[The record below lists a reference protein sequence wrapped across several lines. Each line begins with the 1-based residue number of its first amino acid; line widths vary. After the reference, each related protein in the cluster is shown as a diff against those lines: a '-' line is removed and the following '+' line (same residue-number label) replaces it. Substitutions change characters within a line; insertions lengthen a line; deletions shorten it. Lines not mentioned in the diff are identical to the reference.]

1 MSKERKAGL
10 TVSLLF
16 VGPLVLVAC
25 MLFAARDDQPNAA
38 PVAESRS
45 VQEAPTGALQPCPQ
59 CDNGEADWDD
69 QQNRKAAAERQAAY
83 DADRQLDERIREAAN
98 AAANAAVKQAM
109 NEKPG
114 Y

>member
-1 MSKERKAGL
+1 MSKERKAGI

-25 MLFAARDDQPNAA
+25 MLFTARDDRPND
-38 PVAESRS
+38 PVAPHAEVSKTPVVTDMS
-45 VQEAPTGALQPCPQ
+45 GDPGY
-59 CDNGEADWDD
+59 NDWKYE
-69 QQNRKAAAERQAAY
+69 QNRKAAAERQAAY